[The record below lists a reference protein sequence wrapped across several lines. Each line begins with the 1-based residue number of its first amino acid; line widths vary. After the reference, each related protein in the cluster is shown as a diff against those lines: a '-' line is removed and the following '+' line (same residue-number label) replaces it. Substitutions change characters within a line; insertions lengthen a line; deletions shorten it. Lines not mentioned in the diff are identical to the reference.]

1 VTATGWRAQQAERT
15 RAEILRVAFEVAAAE
30 GLEALTVGRLAT
42 ALGMSK
48 SGLFAHFGS
57 KEALQLATLEL
68 ARERFVEAVG
78 RGALSA
84 DEGLPRLQ
92 ALCDG
97 WLRYAADEASRGGCF
112 FTAASAEFDGRPG
125 PVRDRVAAI
134 LGEWL
139 GALEGAIAGAQRL
152 GHLDRKVDARQLAF
166 ELHALEMAAD
176 WATQLFGDREALGRA
191 RRGIDERLRAA
202 AAIPVKHKK
211 HTPRGQKRATV
222 RR

>member
-1 VTATGWRAQQAERT
+1 MTTAGWRERQAERT
-15 RAEILRVAFEVAAAE
+15 RAEILRVALDVAAAE

-57 KEALQLATLEL
+57 KEALQIATLDL

-78 RGALSA
+78 RAALA
-84 DEGLPRLQ
+84 APEGLPRLR
-92 ALCDG
+92 ALLDG
-97 WLRYAADEASRGGCF
+97 WLRYAEEEAARGGCF
-112 FTAASAEFDGRPG
+112 FTAASTEFDGRPG

-152 GHLDRKVDARQLAF
+152 GHLDRRVDARQLAF

-176 WATQLFGDREALGRA
+176 WATQLFADREALARA

-202 AAIPVKHKK
+202 AISVKHKTK
-211 HTPRGQKRATV
+211 PKKRARV
-222 RR
+222 RAR